1 MAAGGAGDAA
11 AAGGGGAAGCRA
23 AADAQPHVEDVD
35 EEMGDAPDCFEY
47 LGLTGMMSRL
57 WEQ

>member
-1 MAAGGAGDAA
+1 VAAGGAGDAA
-11 AAGGGGAAGCRA
+11 AGAAAGCRA